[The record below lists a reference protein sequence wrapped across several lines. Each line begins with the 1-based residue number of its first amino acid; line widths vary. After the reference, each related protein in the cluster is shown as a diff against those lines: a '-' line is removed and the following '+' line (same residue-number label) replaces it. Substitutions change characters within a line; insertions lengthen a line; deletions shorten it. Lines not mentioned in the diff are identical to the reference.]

1 MPRSILPVRTAGVL
15 ALLLATVAPATAQT
29 ASRLAPRGDA
39 AAAGQDVFMST
50 LEAISRL
57 HMSAPSDS
65 ALWEQAI
72 DGLIRGLDDPYAEVF
87 TPDEVA
93 AFEEQNTG
101 NYAGIGI
108 QITELNDLVT
118 VTAVFS
124 GTPADDAGMQEGDVI
139 VGIDGVD
146 ARDFTTDSVSKV
158 VRGTPGTEVEVV
170 VEREGYAEPIPFRL
184 TRAEVHV
191 PTVRAGGFDDGL
203 TYVVMDRFA
212 RGAVQEVDSVI
223 REHEGMNGLILDLRG
238 NPGGYLDEALML
250 SDLFLSPGQKLAS
263 TRSRAP
269 GSDGARTEE
278 SWNDRVAP
286 RIPDVPMVVLVDEYS
301 ASASEILAG
310 ALQDHDRA
318 LVVGQRS
325 FGKGLVQTV
334 MPLPHGRQLR
344 LTTGEWLTPLGRSLH
359 RARASD
365 GRPLPEDVDTF
376 PRIRSGSGREL
387 VAVGGIFPDLP
398 VADDTL
404 TLAERAMLEAAVEAE
419 VPLPLRIAEFGFA
432 EAQAL
437 QGESRSPELRESRFQ
452 AFLDGLVAEGLDR
465 SLLDAE
471 GVEDYLR
478 WRASISIA
486 DRMADVGARAEFL
499 QRRDPVLREA
509 VRLLRDAPTQTALY
523 VAAAERAAEADD
535 EVGEPPAPPGG
546 VPQR

>member
-1 MPRSILPVRTAGVL
+1 
-15 ALLLATVAPATAQT
+15 
-29 ASRLAPRGDA
+29 
-39 AAAGQDVFMST
+39 
-50 LEAISRL
+50 
-57 HMSAPSDS
+57 
-65 ALWEQAI
+65 
-72 DGLIRGLDDPYAEVF
+72 
-87 TPDEVA
+87 
-93 AFEEQNTG
+93 
-101 NYAGIGI
+101 
-108 QITELNDLVT
+108 
-118 VTAVFS
+118 
-124 GTPADDAGMQEGDVI
+124 
-139 VGIDGVD
+139 
-146 ARDFTTDSVSKV
+146 
-158 VRGTPGTEVEVV
+158 
-170 VEREGYAEPIPFRL
+170 
-184 TRAEVHV
+184 
-191 PTVRAGGFDDGL
+191 
-203 TYVVMDRFA
+203 
-212 RGAVQEVDSVI
+212 
-223 REHEGMNGLILDLRG
+223 
-238 NPGGYLDEALML
+238 ML

-437 QGESRSPELRESRFQ
+437 QGENRSPELRESRFR

-499 QRRDPVLREA
+499 QTRDPVLREA

-535 EVGEPPAPPGG
+535 EVGAPPAPPGG
-546 VPQR
+546 LPQR